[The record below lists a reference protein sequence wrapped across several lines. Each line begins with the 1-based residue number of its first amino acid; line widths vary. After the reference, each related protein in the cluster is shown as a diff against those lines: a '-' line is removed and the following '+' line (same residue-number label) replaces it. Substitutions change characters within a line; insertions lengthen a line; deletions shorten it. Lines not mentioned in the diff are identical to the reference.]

1 MVFHTVPR
9 AIQLLFPK
17 RIWKGDASTNQ
28 IYLTFDDGPVPGVT
42 DYVLNEL
49 AKRNQK
55 ATFFMVGDN
64 IRKFP
69 KLANEVLHAGNGFGN
84 HTYNHCNGWKT
95 PNSEYLKNVLAFD
108 RIAGEILGF
117 QTSLFRPPYGLV
129 KNSQAEA
136 ILKSKKIVMWNVLA
150 GDYDRSLEGSR
161 IMEKSIQNTQPGSI
175 VVFHDQQKTQEVLP
189 KVLPGYL
196 DFLIERG
203 LETALL

>member
-9 AIQLLFPK
+9 AVRLLFPK
-17 RIWKGDASTNQ
+17 RVWQGDPIGKQ

-69 KLANEVLHAGNGFGN
+69 ELGKSVLQAGQGMGN
-84 HTYNHCNGWKT
+84 HTFHHFNGWKT
-95 PNSEYLKNVLAFD
+95 SNPRYLESVLSFD
-108 RIAGEILGF
+108 RIAEEKLGI
-117 QTSLFRPPYGLV
+117 QTSLFRPPYGML
-129 KNSQAEA
+129 KNSQAKV
-136 ILKSKKIVMWNVLA
+136 ILESKKIVMWNVLA
-150 GDYDRSLEGSR
+150 GDYDRSLESSR
-161 IMEKSIQNTQPGSI
+161 ILEKSCRNTLPGSI

-196 DFLIERG
+196 DYLVEQGF
-203 LETALL
+203 ETALL